1 MGSVKTGV
9 DERTETSAD
18 KMRVQSSEVTI
29 VWEEAKETKKEV
41 LELNTVGAWCEEE
54 VKKGSLVDE
63 TEKKVQD
70 EEAKWIVFKY

>member
-41 LELNTVGAWCEEE
+41 LELNTVGARREEE
-54 VKKGSLVDE
+54 EKKGSLVDE
-63 TEKKVQD
+63 TEKKIQD
-70 EEAKWIVFKY
+70 EETKWTVFKY